1 MSNTVPANKGTLH
14 FFNLCTQSG
23 ERLDEDRSHLRA
35 GRQPKMGWNADQPI
49 DAGHRL
55 PSRSSKTRRKLLA
68 SPSIKRK
75 TLKKKEASR
84 PGLCYILYIDQLW
97 SSSSSR
103 SSLGGLASSF
113 FQRVLACAAS
123 MSGKTR
129 SKTSEYQDTGLPSMP
144 SLMFWKCKVSKWIRE

>member
-14 FFNLCTQSG
+14 FYLCTQSG
-23 ERLDEDRSHLRA
+23 ERLDDDRSHLRA

-55 PSRSSKTRRKLLA
+55 PSRSSKTRRKLFGVA
-68 SPSIKRK
+68 IDQ
-75 TLKKKEASR
+75 KENAKDEEANR